1 MKNSGSGYAMCGE
14 CGAPSGA
21 SCVDDDNRPA
31 SRCAGRRLTRI
42 GAIRQVAREAEAA
55 AKRAEA
61 AADRMRATA
70 DRMVADARERAADVQ
85 ASLAVIKAK
94 EDAAREDARQRAA
107 AVKARKAEREAKR
120 LAHATRG
127 PVMTACFWCNGAI
140 PVTGNRTTSTPHP
153 CCGERECKRARSRLH
168 AQAARQRNTVI
179 TRTT

>member
-1 MKNSGSGYAMCGE
+1 MCGE

-31 SRCAGRRLTRI
+31 PRCAGRRLTRI
-42 GAIRQVAREAEAA
+42 GAIRRVAREAEAA

-61 AADRMRATA
+61 AADRMRAAA
-70 DRMVADARERAADVQ
+70 DRMVADARDRAADVQ

-94 EDAAREDARQRAA
+94 EEAAQDDARQRAA

-127 PVMTACFWCNGAI
+127 PVMTACFWCRAAI
-140 PVTGNRTTSTPHP
+140 PVTGNRTILTTHP
-153 CCGERECKRARSRLH
+153 CCGDLQCKRAHSRLH
-168 AQAARQRNTVI
+168 TQAARARI
-179 TRTT
+179 TPSTDTL